1 MYYTLFRYTTIFK
14 TNVVHNFIIYL
25 RRGDRYRLHR
35 EDTDKKS
42 ISTCISIVES

>member
-1 MYYTLFRYTTIFK
+1 MYYTLFRHTTIFK
-14 TNVVHNFIIYL
+14 TNVVHNFIYIYVVEI
-25 RRGDRYRLHR
+25 GCMHR